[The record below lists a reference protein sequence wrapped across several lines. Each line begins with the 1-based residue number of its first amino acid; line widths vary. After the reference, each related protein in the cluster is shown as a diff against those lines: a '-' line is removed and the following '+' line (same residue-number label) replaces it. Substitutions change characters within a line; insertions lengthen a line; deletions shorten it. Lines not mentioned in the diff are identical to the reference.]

1 VTLAV
6 ALYPSCGD
14 RDYGENAEAND
25 IRSGCSARSSYAKG
39 RIKARRAL
47 RKSELIFFGNGDL
60 PTVKHPLTYREAM
73 SMGRIK
79 TRRVISEEAEKWG
92 KVIRVSCKQS
102 LPLLGS
108 TKCTKTLKLDSA
120 S

>member
-1 VTLAV
+1 
-6 ALYPSCGD
+6 
-14 RDYGENAEAND
+14 
-25 IRSGCSARSSYAKG
+25 
-39 RIKARRAL
+39 
-47 RKSELIFFGNGDL
+47 
-60 PTVKHPLTYREAM
+60 VKHPLTYREAM